1 MESVT
6 VQSSRL
12 FAQVAAS
19 PSIQPQAPQSLPTAL
34 WALVVIIQLGLLT
47 KLTDGETRPV
57 GKKAE
62 PSSTG
67 PQPQDGGDP
76 TIHQRREDCH
86 RPLNSRNLLLNPDLA
101 LPYLDSSPDFS
112 LPAAETSITIDG
124 IYYVVD
130 PGSVKKK
137 AWDPR
142 LGMDSLVVT
151 PISQAQARQRSG
163 RC

>member
-1 MESVT
+1 MLGG
-6 VQSSRL
+6 RL
-12 FAQVAAS
+12 SKHSTPGAS
-19 PSIQPQAPQSLPTAL
+19 IPANRIMGS
-34 WALVVIIQLGLLT
+34 
-47 KLTDGETRPV
+47 
-57 GKKAE
+57 E

-86 RPLNSRNLLLNPDLA
+86 RPLNSRHLLLNPDLA

-112 LPAAETSITIDG
+112 LLAAETSITIDG